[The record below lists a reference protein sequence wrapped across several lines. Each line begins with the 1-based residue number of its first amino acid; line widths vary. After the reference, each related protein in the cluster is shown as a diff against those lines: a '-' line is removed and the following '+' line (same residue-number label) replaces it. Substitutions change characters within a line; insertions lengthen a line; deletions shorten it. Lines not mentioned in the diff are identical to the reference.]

1 MEYSG
6 NLYKHIVHEWILK
19 DFYDLIEEFQDQV
32 KGIKVSLLIKSIEG
46 IIKEEILD
54 HKGRY
59 TKRWIGETLERIANQ
74 DSMNIMVTSYRG
86 YAGKDSKLIVTNIDI
101 SIMYDSLINLIIANL
116 HQLDLLKESLHLSI
130 RHEFGHVLDYSGYN
144 GMDISD
150 VKAIH
155 DKEEQRKE
163 EFFRLLSSGY
173 YDDPDGIQWDEAYNN
188 LPVEVMA
195 NLLVGIDVDKYLRI
209 KRQINDLFKN
219 NDEGTFEINVK
230 VKETE

>member
-32 KGIKVSLLIKSIEG
+32 KGIEVSLLIKSIEG
-46 IIKEEILD
+46 IIKDEILD
-54 HKGRY
+54 HNGRY
-59 TKRWIGETLERIANQ
+59 TKRWIGETLERITNQ

-86 YAGKDSKLIVTNIDI
+86 CAGKDGKLIVTNIDI

-173 YDDPDGIQWDEAYNN
+173 YDDPEGIQWDEAYNN

-195 NLLVGIDVDKYLRI
+195 NLLTGIDVDKYLRI
-209 KRQINDLFKN
+209 KRQINDLFEN
-219 NDEGTFEINVK
+219 NGEGTYEINVK

>member
-1 MEYSG
+1 
-6 NLYKHIVHEWILK
+6 
-19 DFYDLIEEFQDQV
+19 
-32 KGIKVSLLIKSIEG
+32 
-46 IIKEEILD
+46 
-54 HKGRY
+54 
-59 TKRWIGETLERIANQ
+59 
-74 DSMNIMVTSYRG
+74 
-86 YAGKDSKLIVTNIDI
+86 
-101 SIMYDSLINLIIANL
+101 MYDSLINLIIANL